1 MTTPSPTDVP
11 PIDDWGKL
19 LDGKV
24 AVVTGGG
31 ADGIGGAISR
41 LFAQHGALVEIAD
54 IDAERAERALADVR
68 AAGGTGRLHVADV
81 TKEPDVARLAD
92 DVLSHH
98 GRVDV

>member
-41 LFAQHGALVEIAD
+41 LFAEHGALVEVVD
-54 IDAERAERALADVR
+54 IDADRAGRSRAAIE
-68 AAGGTGRLHVADV
+68 AAGGTARAQVADV
-81 TKEPDVARLAD
+81 TKEADVARVAD
-92 DVLSHH
+92 AVLGHH
-98 GRVDV
+98 GRV